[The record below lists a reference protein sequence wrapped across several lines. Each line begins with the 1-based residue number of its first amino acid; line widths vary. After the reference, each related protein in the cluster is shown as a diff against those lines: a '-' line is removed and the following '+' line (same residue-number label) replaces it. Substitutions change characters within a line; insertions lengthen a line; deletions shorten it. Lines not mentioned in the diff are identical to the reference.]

1 MFIVCVFFQS
11 NAQVINIQDN
21 ATLKVSQ
28 STDTI
33 HILFLGNSFTQRHN
47 LPDIVRTMVEDG
59 NPDIKFVFTT
69 IGYGGRSMKDHW
81 ELGSQ
86 NFIRQASISVQEQQ
100 EMISFLEAEIAKDPD
115 ENNSFTLYY
124 KRALPKHKDLLTYI
138 SSGTPVNWDMVVLQ
152 SWQDDMSGS
161 SSLYMEYA
169 TRFAELVTAQGGK
182 PVIYETTPGTMNRY
196 PLTSPPSSSARNSVL
211 QKAGSIA
218 NLAQQIGAHVVP
230 MSMVALR
237 SQTDRPDFTLRY
249 IEDFHPNQ
257 TMAYLTAC
265 TFYAALFNK
274 SPEGLPLDRVKD
286 TNPLA
291 PNQPGLD
298 KDGDPIEKIFSDTDR
313 TDLQKIAWEGYND
326 FKNTFQTGISQSHTF
341 NDILIYPNPAK
352 ELLNI
357 KLTRNNNNT
366 SGTIKIIG
374 LDGKVVFTRSYS
386 FPDLADDFNLDIS
399 KLPSSMYFVELKS
412 SEGFTMAKLIKE

>member
-1 MFIVCVFFQS
+1 MFFLCVFFQS
-11 NAQVINIQDN
+11 NAQVNTIQDN
-21 ATLKVSQ
+21 ASLKISQ

-59 NPDIKFVFTT
+59 KPNIKFIFTT
-69 IGYGGRSMKDHW
+69 VGYGGRSMKDHW

-86 NFIRQASISVQEQQ
+86 NFIRQASLSIQEQQ

-124 KRALPKHKDLLTYI
+124 KRALPRHKDLLTYI
-138 SSGTPVNWDMVVLQ
+138 SSGTPVNWDIVVLQ
-152 SWQDDMSGS
+152 SWQDDMNGS

-169 TRFAELVTAQGGK
+169 ARFAELVAAQGGK

-196 PLTSPPSSSARNSVL
+196 PLTSPPGSSARNSVL
-211 QKAGSIA
+211 QKAESIA
-218 NLAQQIGAHVVP
+218 NLARQIGAYVVP

-265 TFYAALFNK
+265 TFYAALFNE
-274 SPEGLPLDRVKD
+274 SPLGLPLDRVKD

-291 PNQPGLD
+291 PNQRDLD
-298 KDGDPIEKIFSDTDR
+298 KDGGPIEKIFSEIDR
-313 TDLQKIAWEGYND
+313 ADLQRIAWDGIAD
-326 FKNTFQTGISQSHTF
+326 FKQFTTGIKEVKGNLQMEIF
-341 NDILIYPNPAK
+341 PNPSNGLIKLKFGDNNIPSKAF
-352 ELLNI
+352 NI
-357 KLTRNNNNT
+357 KLM
-366 SGTIKIIG
+366 SI
-374 LDGKVVFTRSYS
+374 DGKEVYSRSFS
-386 FPDLADDFNLDIS
+386 ISGAGETSVDIS
-399 KLPSSMYFVELKS
+399 PVPPSLYLLRVEIA
-412 SEGFTMAKLIKE
+412 ENFAVAKIMISN